1 LGRRGINHE
10 GHEHRS
16 AWALGADPAAAG
28 PAGRYERGEGVN
40 NSDTNRRTEAGLCP
54 GKRRGHRFYF
64 PITPDLRVG
73 FRIPCDTGPIPTLPR
88 PPVRL
93 GSSVEEEFCCS
104 DEHGNLADPKEEH
117 PLDDLRFDI
126 GTILLCHESL
136 GQIIFLLAKGQFQ
149 TLGNGAGLGRLD
161 LRRLQDR
168 KYFRGAHPDKRIMT
182 LLPAV
187 KPPLC

>member
-1 LGRRGINHE
+1 MANVDGSSRRPTLESTIPGSGRG
-10 GHEHRS
+10 
-16 AWALGADPAAAG
+16 
-28 PAGRYERGEGVN
+28 
-40 NSDTNRRTEAGLCP
+40 P

-126 GTILLCHESL
+126 GTILLGHESL

-149 TLGNGAGLGRLD
+149 TLGNGAGL
-161 LRRLQDR
+161 RRLSCKISKGR
-168 KYFRGAHPDKRIMT
+168 AW
-182 LLPAV
+182 LV
-187 KPPLC
+187 